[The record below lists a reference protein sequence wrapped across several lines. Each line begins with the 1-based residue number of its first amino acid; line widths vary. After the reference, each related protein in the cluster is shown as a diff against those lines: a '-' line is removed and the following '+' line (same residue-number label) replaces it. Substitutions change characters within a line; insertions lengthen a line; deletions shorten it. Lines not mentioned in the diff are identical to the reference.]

1 MSSRKSCMRIS
12 RLVAAR
18 GSPRRSPLGA
28 PSLLS
33 ALIFAPLVA
42 LAAGPSLA
50 THQMQSARC
59 RAALMRGGPAGSNLP
74 ARLDAARRAE
84 ECLVQANDAAIP
96 LLSRGAGEGG
106 DVPNAVQTYRDAS
119 AALCG
124 LLAEKEAETE
134 APAARAQCAANRE
147 SDLARLIDEYAAG
160 GKPPSPVVTG
170 IAACD
175 DAFRSSRSA
184 DASAGTTL
192 ATCAVLHVKAKAA
205 SFVSKSAGG
214 DPLGTLSRSEEE
226 VAAMFG
232 TSVSAGNGVCDVLVP
247 AAPAQ
252 RARCQAAVAASIARA
267 VAGAAQ

>member
-1 MSSRKSCMRIS
+1 MRG
-12 RLVAAR
+12 VPDPA
-18 GSPRRSPLGA
+18 PRCGTWRPEAFALGA
-28 PSLLS
+28 PSLLC
-33 ALIFAPLVA
+33 ALILAPVVA
-42 LAAGPSLA
+42 LAAGPSIA
-50 THQMQSARC
+50 THRMQSAAC
-59 RAALMRGGPAGSNLP
+59 RAALMGGGAAGSNLR

-96 LLSRGAGEGG
+96 LLSRGAGEGV
-106 DVPNAVQTYRDAS
+106 DAPNAVQTYRDAS

-124 LLAEKEAETE
+124 LLAEKEAQAE

-160 GKPPSPVVTG
+160 GKPPSAVVTG
-170 IAACD
+170 VTACD

-184 DASAGTTL
+184 DASACAAL

-205 SFVSKSAGG
+205 SFVSKSADG

-226 VAAMFG
+226 IVGIFA
-232 TSVSAGNGVCDVLVP
+232 TSVSSGNGVCSVLAP
-247 AAPAQ
+247 AAPGQ
-252 RARCQAAVAASIARA
+252 RARCQAAVAASLARA